1 MSTLAEF
8 LDSITLGE
16 YSSRFVEQGI
26 EALEDLRYER
36 DLDGLIE
43 DVGLSGA
50 NATKFKVA
58 LHAALRDGK
67 EKKRESSKDAPATK
81 DDLKAAVAASM
92 AKSRARQGIEGESR
106 GGGAASTS
114 GGGGEVRMSGATEA
128 DFAPKVSVDERV
140 SDEINAKL
148 GLATASEI
156 NEILAAHKDR
166 DLLRLLKLKGV
177 PIDALGKVDWSGHG
191 VLKTNEIAM
200 RCKLLSL
207 RLDSSRNNH
216 PLAKKA
222 QRAVQN
228 AQDLLSH
235 KDTRREFLT
244 MAVRRAVDEMRAE
257 GKIQGGYVSYTGV
270 HYAAG
275 AMATK
280 AAEENYVSKD
290 MMNAAP
296 TYDESIHF
304 EHTETDDG
312 VDAARVEV
320 TKKTA
325 PKVDV
330 SSIRAKLASKSKKP
344 RFM

>member
-1 MSTLAEF
+1 MATLAEF
-8 LDSITLGE
+8 LDSIALGA

-50 NATKFKVA
+50 DATKFQEA

-67 EKKRESSKDAPATK
+67 EKKGPSAAKGAAPATK

-92 AKSRARQGIEGESR
+92 AKSRARQGIEGES
-106 GGGAASTS
+106 GGASTS
-114 GGGGEVRMSGATEA
+114 GGAGGEVRMSGATEA
-128 DFAPKVSVDERV
+128 DFAPKVSVNEKV

-156 NEILAAHKDR
+156 DEILAAHKDR

-177 PIDALGKVDWSGHG
+177 PIDALGKVDWSGHEA
-191 VLKTNEIAM
+191 LKTNEIAM

-257 GKIQGGYVSYTGV
+257 GKIQGGHVSYTGV

-275 AMATK
+275 AIATK

-304 EHTETDDG
+304 EREETDDG
-312 VDAARVEV
+312 VGAARVDV
-320 TKKTA
+320 KKTAA

>member
-1 MSTLAEF
+1 MATLTEF
-8 LDSITLGE
+8 LDSIALGAF
-16 YSSRFVEQGI
+16 SSRFVEQGI

-50 NATKFKVA
+50 DATKFKDA

-67 EKKRESSKDAPATK
+67 EKKGPNAAKDAAPATK

-92 AKSRARQGIEGESR
+92 AKSRARQGVAEG
-106 GGGAASTS
+106 ASTS
-114 GGGGEVRMSGATEA
+114 GGGAGGEVRMSGATEA
-128 DFAPKVSVDERV
+128 DFAPKVSVNERV

-156 NEILAAHKDR
+156 EEILAAHKDR

-177 PIDALGKVDWSGHG
+177 PIDALGKVDWSGHEA
-191 VLKTNEIAM
+191 LKTNEIAM

-257 GKIQGGYVSYTGV
+257 GKIQGGHVSYTGV

-275 AMATK
+275 AIATK

-304 EHTETDDG
+304 ERDETDDG
-312 VDAARVEV
+312 VGAARVDV
-320 TKKTA
+320 KKTAA

-344 RFM
+344 RFI